1 MNSLS
6 TKVQMS
12 YTCNQKWNKMD
23 VTAAGRFCAQCNH
36 EVIDLTKNTFAEISR
51 LKNENKELCGRFN
64 DAQIAEFELKERSN
78 FLKKAIAI
86 TSTLIVLHASEGIAQ
101 QQDSIKTEQNS
112 FKSELE
118 TKPTASEAHDSIST
132 CNHEVHKTDFK
143 KRKKTAKLFS
153 IGEYNIFFIKRFPLL
168 SIRKKRILMGKFS
181 L

>member
-1 MNSLS
+1 MAMNSLS

-64 DAQIAEFELKERSN
+64 DAQIAEFELQERSN

-101 QQDSIKTEQNS
+101 QQDSIKT
-112 FKSELE
+112 ELE